1 MFCSDVKVD
10 NRFVEFMFNDMY
22 KEMLRQKWEEE
33 ELAVM
38 NQFIYY
44 ANVQY
49 DGKMEVDSVFIFL
62 VNIFCYVCFEFYIV
76 IYRIEVYFIFI
87 DMFLIVL
94 YSN

>member
-1 MFCSDVKVD
+1 
-10 NRFVEFMFNDMY
+10 
-22 KEMLRQKWEEE
+22 
-33 ELAVM
+33 M

-62 VNIFCYVCFEFYIV
+62 VNIFCFVCFEFYIV

>member
-1 MFCSDVKVD
+1 
-10 NRFVEFMFNDMY
+10 
-22 KEMLRQKWEEE
+22 
-33 ELAVM
+33 M

-44 ANVQY
+44 VNVQY

-62 VNIFCYVCFEFYIV
+62 VNIFCFVCFEFYIV